1 MIRNS
6 NMFQS
11 VRHYLHLYQMASS
24 WALETS
30 KVQATIFFV
39 KVVILWSDQLP
50 RFALQREPGMLAFLY
65 ALEVKEKK
73 NTLYIGVYSSYPP
86 AKVAP

>member
-6 NMFQS
+6 NIFQS
-11 VRHYLHLYQMASS
+11 VLHYLHLYQMASS

-73 NTLYIGVYSSYPP
+73 TLYIVVYSSYLP

>member
-1 MIRNS
+1 
-6 NMFQS
+6 
-11 VRHYLHLYQMASS
+11 MASS
-24 WALETS
+24 WDLETS

-73 NTLYIGVYSSYPP
+73 KIHYTYIGVYSSYPP